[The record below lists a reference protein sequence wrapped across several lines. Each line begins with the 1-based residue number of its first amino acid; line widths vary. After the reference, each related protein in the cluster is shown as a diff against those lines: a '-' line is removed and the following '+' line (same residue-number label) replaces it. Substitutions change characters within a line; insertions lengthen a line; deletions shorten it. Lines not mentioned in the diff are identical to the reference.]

1 MSFGFS
7 VGDFLAV
14 TRIIIEVSKSLRE
27 AGGSKSEYQELQREL
42 DLLKVTLGHLEG
54 LEASDAHHGS
64 GNSGNTIDS
73 IRYAALACR
82 QPLEEFLLKVKKYE
96 DSLGQ
101 QSTSSKI
108 GTAVCQIK
116 WLRKKEDIS
125 KLQAYLAFHI
135 GTINMLLSQHG
146 LARISQLEDQSRVN
160 QEAVVQSLQATRDC
174 VEQVRERITD
184 QDSVMRTVRDS
195 HSILGQLRA
204 VVLGDFGVS
213 WKAFGDMVSKTM

>member
-14 TRIIIEVSKSLRE
+14 TRLITEVSKGLRE

-42 DLLKVTLGHLEG
+42 DLLKITLRHLEG
-54 LEASDAHHGS
+54 LEATDSHHGS
-64 GNSGNTIDS
+64 ANTIDS
-73 IRYAALACR
+73 IKYAALACR
-82 QPLEEFLLKVKKYE
+82 QPLEEFLLKVQKY
-96 DSLGQ
+96 DNSLGQ
-101 QSTSSKI
+101 QNTSGKI
-108 GTAVCQIK
+108 GTVVSQIK
-116 WLRKKEDIS
+116 WLGKKDDIA
-125 KLQAYLAFHI
+125 KLQAYLAFHV

-146 LARISQLEDQSRVN
+146 LARINQLEDQSRVN

-184 QDSVMRTVRDS
+184 QDSAMRTVRDS

-204 VVLGDFGVS
+204 VVLGDFSVS
-213 WKAFGDMVSKTM
+213 WKAFGDMISKTV